1 MFSASLGYLAGSC
14 LKTENKQTKNHKYSR
29 QNVKLTWHIR
39 HFHLVS
45 REIFQSFQLI
55 ILSFVLQPYDVFHHI

>member
-29 QNVKLTWHIR
+29 QNVKLTWQHKAFPLSIQR
-39 HFHLVS
+39 NFPKLS
-45 REIFQSFQLI
+45 INYIIFCLTTI
-55 ILSFVLQPYDVFHHI
+55 